1 MQLRTFLFFFFIAFA
16 FAAVAQDYTGVW
28 EGHFYLHGKK
38 SRINVRIEVTQK
50 DEKFIGFVST
60 RGFEKNTAY
69 GCDYV
74 VYGLADRNKLRLK
87 ITNVRRGVAVKITD
101 CSSLDWVELSLK
113 ENDTSNISK
122 SRWCWIDSSIN
133 TFTAT
138 KTATEVSELAKEEMK
153 SVKYSSELSRDYVSD
168 EKRMYSRF
176 SGNLGVKWVENKELS
191 IVVTPVDK
199 NTKARI
205 TVTVNDNIVADYFD
219 LSKSVLVIKL
229 TDIPEICKI
238 EFINNSDKKYKLEM
252 NVLISQE
259 EMKEELNVT
268 VFPGG
273 FASLSLNRKK

>member
-16 FAAVAQDYTGVW
+16 FATVAQDYTGVW
-28 EGHFYLHGKK
+28 EGHFYLHRKK
-38 SRINVRIEVTQK
+38 GRINVRIEVTQK

-69 GCDYV
+69 GCDYIV
-74 VYGLADRNKLRLK
+74 SGLADRNKLRLK

-176 SGNLGVKWVENKELS
+176 SGNLGIKWVENKELS

-229 TDIPEICKI
+229 TDIPEICNI